1 MLPILRSPF
10 TNSSSDV
17 GCGFK
22 GHAYRRLA
30 IAKGGKKRPWYPIW
44 QEERLHDPVRNLR
57 QRRKVEVNRHFF
69 SRLLLVGAALV
80 VLASC
85 GGDDNGGTS
94 SGTTASGL
102 SGTLKASGASFPDAY
117 YQEVISSY
125 KEKAPDVTVNY
136 NSVGSGTGKKE
147 FGQGLTDFAGSDS
160 TVKDSDGVPAGSF
173 LYVPTVAAPITVS
186 YNLSGVDKLQ
196 LSPDTLAKI
205 FQTDIKKWNDPAIAA
220 DNSGVTLPDK
230 NITVAHRSDGS
241 GTTNNFTKY
250 LAAAAPSTWKLGSG
264 DTVAWPAGTQGGE
277 KNTGVA
283 QIIQQ
288 SDGGIGYVDFSD
300 ALETKLA
307 MASIKNKD
315 GQFVAPSLEGAS
327 AAVDGA
333 EVKDDLTYNPLN
345 AAGASTYPITA
356 PTYLL
361 VKTKYDDANKANLV
375 KGFVNYVLT
384 DGQTIA
390 KDVNFAALPSSLQQ
404 KALAQLDK
412 VQS

>member
-1 MLPILRSPF
+1 
-10 TNSSSDV
+10 
-17 GCGFK
+17 
-22 GHAYRRLA
+22 
-30 IAKGGKKRPWYPIW
+30 
-44 QEERLHDPVRNLR
+44 
-57 QRRKVEVNRHFF
+57 VNRNFF

-85 GGDDNGGTS
+85 GGDNGGTS
-94 SGTTASGL
+94 SGDTQSGGSDLSSL

-117 YQEVISSY
+117 YQEVVSAF
-125 KEKAPDVTVNY
+125 KEKAPNATVNY
-136 NSVGSGTGKKE
+136 NAVGSGTGKKE
-147 FGQGLTDFAGSDS
+147 FGQGLTDFAGTDS

-205 FQTDIKKWNDPAIAA
+205 FQTDIKKWNDQAIAA
-220 DNSGVTLPDK
+220 DNPGVTLPDK
-230 NITVAHRSDGS
+230 NITIAHRSDGS

-250 LAAAAPSTWKLGSG
+250 LKAAAPSTWKLGSG

-288 SDGGIGYVDFSD
+288 SDGGVGYVDFSD
-300 ALETKLA
+300 ALESKLA
-307 MASIKNKD
+307 LASIKNKD

-333 EVKDDLTYNPLN
+333 EVADDLTYNPLN
-345 AAGASTYPITA
+345 AAGATTYPITA

-361 VKTKYDDANKANLV
+361 VKTKYDADKANLV
-375 KGFVNYVLT
+375 KGFVRYVLT
-384 DGQTIA
+384 DGQAIA
-390 KDVNFAALPSSLQQ
+390 KDVNFASLPSSLQQ

>member
-1 MLPILRSPF
+1 
-10 TNSSSDV
+10 
-17 GCGFK
+17 
-22 GHAYRRLA
+22 
-30 IAKGGKKRPWYPIW
+30 
-44 QEERLHDPVRNLR
+44 
-57 QRRKVEVNRHFF
+57 VNRNFF

-117 YQEVISSY
+117 YQEVVSAF
-125 KEKAPDVTVNY
+125 KEKAPNATVNY
-136 NSVGSGTGKKE
+136 NAVGSGTGKKE
-147 FGQGLTDFAGSDS
+147 FGQGLTDFAGTDS

-205 FQTDIKKWNDPAIAA
+205 FQTDIKKWNDQAIAA
-220 DNSGVTLPDK
+220 DNPGVTLPDK
-230 NITVAHRSDGS
+230 NITIAHRSDGS

-250 LAAAAPSTWKLGSG
+250 LKAAAPSTWKLGSG

-333 EVKDDLTYNPLN
+333 EVADDLTYNPLN
-345 AAGASTYPITA
+345 AAGATTYPITA

-361 VKTKYDDANKANLV
+361 VKTKYDDADKANLV
-375 KGFVNYVLT
+375 KAFVNYVLT
-384 DGQTIA
+384 DGQAIA
-390 KDVNFAALPSSLQQ
+390 KDVNFASLPSSLQQ

>member
-1 MLPILRSPF
+1 
-10 TNSSSDV
+10 
-17 GCGFK
+17 
-22 GHAYRRLA
+22 
-30 IAKGGKKRPWYPIW
+30 
-44 QEERLHDPVRNLR
+44 
-57 QRRKVEVNRHFF
+57 VNRPFF

-117 YQEVISSY
+117 YQEVISAY

-205 FQTDIKKWNDPAIAA
+205 FQTDIKKWNHQAIAA
-220 DNSGVTLPDK
+220 DNPGVTLPDK
-230 NITVAHRSDGS
+230 NITIAHRSDGS

-307 MASIKNKD
+307 LASIKNKD

-345 AAGASTYPITA
+345 AAGASSYPITA

-404 KALAQLDK
+404 KALAQLNK